1 MSPFLGPSLAHDPDQ
16 AKPPTALGHLTLQFR
31 VAPTYGGAVMKTG
44 VLISVPAI
52 PDKPTSNLVRVRAIR
67 PTDAPELQHFYAGLS
82 SESRRSRFLSIR
94 AGLSQAQSASFCTTD
109 HDHREGFVAVIHNGP
124 VAQERIV
131 GHLCLEPDG
140 AEAAE
145 VAIAVADELQHRGI
159 GRRLM
164 LAGVAWARGKHI
176 ARLGATMSADNGPVH
191 RLLSGL
197 GLPTQVR
204 YAGAGVSDIT
214 IDLVAQSIAA

>member
-1 MSPFLGPSLAHDPDQ
+1 MKA
-16 AKPPTALGHLTLQFR
+16 
-31 VAPTYGGAVMKTG
+31 GA
-44 VLISVPAI
+44 LISVPAVLDEPI
-52 PDKPTSNLVRVRAIR
+52 SSSVRVRAIR
-67 PTDAPELQHFYAGLS
+67 PTDAPELQRFYAGLS
-82 SESRRSRFLSIR
+82 PESRRTRFLSIA

-109 HDHREGFVAVIHNGP
+109 HDHQEGFVAVVHNAS
-124 VAQERIV
+124 VAHERIV

-140 AEAAE
+140 EEGAE
-145 VAIAVADELQHRGI
+145 VAIAVADEFQHRGI

-176 ARLGATMSADNGPVH
+176 ARLIATMSTDNGPIH
-191 RLLSGL
+191 RLLARL

-204 YAGAGVSDIT
+204 YSGAGVSDIT